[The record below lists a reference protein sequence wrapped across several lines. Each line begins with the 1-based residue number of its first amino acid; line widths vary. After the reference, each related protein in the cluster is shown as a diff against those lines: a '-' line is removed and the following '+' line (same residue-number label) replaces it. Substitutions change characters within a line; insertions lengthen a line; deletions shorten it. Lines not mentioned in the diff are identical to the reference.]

1 MTIIFMERRNV
12 KINRREIVFADTA
25 AFVALLVRRDEFHQS
40 ANRIMAELSEKDTK
54 LFVTE
59 MVLVEIANA
68 LSALELRARAVILI
82 DELQTLPNVEI
93 IWSSIKLFESAWSL
107 YRERPDKEWSLTD
120 CASFVVMKERGIN
133 LAFTSDKHFEQAGFV
148 KLLEK

>member
-1 MTIIFMERRNV
+1 MGLRNV
-12 KINRREIVFADTA
+12 KIKSRENVFADTA

-40 ANRIMAELSEKDTK
+40 ANRIMAELSEKNTK
-54 LFVTE
+54 LFTTE
-59 MVLVEIANA
+59 MILVELANA
-68 LSALELRARAVILI
+68 LSSIEFRARAIILI

-93 IWSSIKLFESAWSL
+93 VWSSVELFERAWSL

-120 CASFVVMKERGIN
+120 CASFVVMKEREIN

-148 KLLEK
+148 RLLEK

>member
-1 MTIIFMERRNV
+1 V
-12 KINRREIVFADTA
+12 KIKPRENIFVDTA
-25 AFVALLVRRDEFHQS
+25 AFVALLIRRDKFHQT
-40 ANRIMAELSEKDTK
+40 ANQIMAELNEKDTN
-54 LFVTE
+54 LFITE
-59 MVLVEIANA
+59 MVLVELANA
-68 LSALELRARAVILI
+68 LSAVELRARAVVLI

-93 IWSSIKLFESAWSL
+93 VWSSVELFESAWSL

-120 CASFVVMKERGIN
+120 CASFAVMKERGIN

>member
-68 LSALELRARAVILI
+68 LSAIELRARAVILI

-93 IWSSIKLFESAWSL
+93 IWSSIELFESAWSL
-107 YRERPDKEWSLTD
+107 YRERPDKGWSLTD
-120 CASFVVMKERGIN
+120 CASFVVMKEREIN

-148 KLLEK
+148 RLLEK

>member
-1 MTIIFMERRNV
+1 MAHRNV
-12 KINRREIVFADTA
+12 KIKPRENIFVDTA
-25 AFVALLVRRDEFHQS
+25 AFVALLIRRDKFHQT
-40 ANRIMAELSEKDTK
+40 ANQIMAELNEKDTN
-54 LFVTE
+54 LFITE
-59 MVLVEIANA
+59 MVLVELANA
-68 LSALELRARAVILI
+68 LSAVELRARAVVLI

-93 IWSSIKLFESAWSL
+93 VWSSVELFESAWSL

-120 CASFVVMKERGIN
+120 CASFAVMKERGIN

>member
-1 MTIIFMERRNV
+1 MANRSV
-12 KINRREIVFADTA
+12 KIKPRENVFADTA

-40 ANRIMAELSEKDTK
+40 AKLIMVELSEKDTK

-59 MVLVEIANA
+59 MVLFEIANA
-68 LSALELRARAVILI
+68 LSAFEIRARAVVLI
-82 DELQTLPNVEI
+82 DELRRLPNVEI
-93 IWSSIKLFESAWSL
+93 VWSSVELFDTAWSL

-120 CASFVVMKERGIN
+120 CASFVVMKERGIK

>member
-1 MTIIFMERRNV
+1 M

-40 ANRIMAELSEKDTK
+40 ASRIMAELSEKDTK

-68 LSALELRARAVILI
+68 LSAVELRARAASLI
-82 DELQTLPNVEI
+82 DELQTLPSVEI
-93 IWSSIKLFESAWSL
+93 GWSSIELFESAWSL
-107 YRERPDKEWSLTD
+107 YRERPGKEWSLTD
-120 CASFVVMKERGIN
+120 CASFVVMRERGIN
-133 LAFTSDKHFEQAGFV
+133 LAFTSDKHFEQSGFV
-148 KLLEK
+148 RLLEK